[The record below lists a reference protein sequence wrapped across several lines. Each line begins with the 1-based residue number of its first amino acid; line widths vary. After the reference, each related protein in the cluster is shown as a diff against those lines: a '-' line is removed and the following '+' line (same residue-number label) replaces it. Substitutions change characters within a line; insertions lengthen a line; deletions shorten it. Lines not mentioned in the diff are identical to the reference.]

1 METFRIHLIQG
12 TCGNVLYVLHS
23 NSICPL
29 TTQYRTDGSP
39 CQARCVN
46 SHPFVLAQR
55 WSTVVGAGADA
66 VCGGSPPRGRRAP
79 PPSKRHS
86 SACARCTQTV
96 DDAAQ
101 CAAVAR
107 SAHGQP
113 PAWRWVAVAHPRP
126 APAQGRTRPPLH
138 QRILLLHLLHD
149 RASCGR
155 LGYFVA
161 SPCFKTAL
169 SSSAAASRWLSRW
182 VSCSSSHNRLASLTC
197 KPR

>member
-1 METFRIHLIQG
+1 MRKR
-12 TCGNVLYVLHS
+12 
-23 NSICPL
+23 SICVTRQQHIRLDNALPGRWQPL
-29 TTQYRTDGSP
+29 SSTLRKPTPVCACATVEHRGWCRRRMHCVTTP
-39 CQARCVN
+39 
-46 SHPFVLAQR
+46 P
-55 WSTVVGAGADA
+55 GAGPHRPASDTA
-66 VCGGSPPRGRRAP
+66 AHVHGD
-79 PPSKRHS
+79 
-86 SACARCTQTV
+86 TQTV

-161 SPCFKTAL
+161 SPCFKTTL

-197 KPR
+197 RLR